1 MMEME
6 NGELE
11 NHRQLMKS
19 VVEQV
24 GLLRQAT
31 QASLIL
37 LKGLEILHNTQQ
49 PAARFLSKTP
59 HTQVTSTGASAVAS
73 ACSSVVD
80 SASARWTAIEGAPAE
95 NMATTELCSLK
106 DENLPLSLAVFVLKL
121 CAVRMV
127 PVFPSVSDMVSVM
140 PIRSTATAAV
150 GGYVFRFPTPLSIL
164 KRLPRRA
171 SVL

>member
-37 LKGLEILHNTQQ
+37 LKGPIFEILHNTQQ
-49 PAARFLSKTP
+49 PAARFIKDP
-59 HTQVTSTGASAVAS
+59 AHASHEH
-73 ACSSVVD
+73 
-80 SASARWTAIEGAPAE
+80 RRQRRRQRER
-95 NMATTELCSLK
+95 
-106 DENLPLSLAVFVLKL
+106 NLE
-121 CAVRMV
+121 RH
-127 PVFPSVSDMVSVM
+127 
-140 PIRSTATAAV
+140 R
-150 GGYVFRFPTPLSIL
+150 
-164 KRLPRRA
+164 
-171 SVL
+171 

>member
-37 LKGLEILHNTQQ
+37 LKGPILRLH
-49 PAARFLSKTP
+49 LL
-59 HTQVTSTGASAVAS
+59 VT
-73 ACSSVVD
+73 
-80 SASARWTAIEGAPAE
+80 
-95 NMATTELCSLK
+95 
-106 DENLPLSLAVFVLKL
+106 
-121 CAVRMV
+121 
-127 PVFPSVSDMVSVM
+127 
-140 PIRSTATAAV
+140 
-150 GGYVFRFPTPLSIL
+150 
-164 KRLPRRA
+164 
-171 SVL
+171 

>member
-37 LKGLEILHNTQQ
+37 LKGPIFQRVCFSTFLEILHNTQQ
-49 PAARFLSKTP
+49 PAARFIKDP
-59 HTQVTSTGASAVAS
+59 AHASH
-73 ACSSVVD
+73 
-80 SASARWTAIEGAPAE
+80 EH
-95 NMATTELCSLK
+95 
-106 DENLPLSLAVFVLKL
+106 
-121 CAVRMV
+121 
-127 PVFPSVSDMVSVM
+127 
-140 PIRSTATAAV
+140 
-150 GGYVFRFPTPLSIL
+150 
-164 KRLPRRA
+164 RRQRRRQR
-171 SVL
+171 VQQRRR